1 MATETKYTSNREG
14 GDISAR
20 RRYAQVTALTMAAG
34 ATTSGSVSIPAGSW
48 PIALRLETATAFTG
62 SPTNI
67 NFRAGNTAA
76 GQQLVADVDVKAQ
89 GHINATIVAAY
100 DTIGNTDTTIYYQ
113 IAAVGGTNPAGT
125 VNVILEYYP
134 PVL

>member
-1 MATETKYTSNREG
+1 MANETKYTSGREG

-34 ATTSGSVSIPAGSW
+34 ATTSGSVNIPAGSW
-48 PIALRLETATAFTG
+48 PTAIRAEVATAFSG

-67 NFRAGNTAA
+67 NFRAGNAAA

-89 GHINATIVAAY
+89 GHTNCTIVAAY
-100 DTIGNTDTTIYYQ
+100 DIVGSVDSTIYFQ

-125 VNVILEYYP
+125 VNVITEYFA